1 MNPDIPLDP
10 TDDQASVGYNTIPK
24 PLDPAKV
31 SLSTRLHILISVM
44 FSQFEN
50 AE

>member
-24 PLDPAKV
+24 G
-31 SLSTRLHILISVM
+31 SLTVLVLVIKII
-44 FSQFEN
+44 
-50 AE
+50 